1 MKGLRWPLGISPPSL
16 RRRVAIYS
24 TGVGTS
30 AAGGARSEEA
40 AMASTLIGKQAVV
53 IGAGMG
59 GLTAAGALVD
69 HFDQV
74 VVLER
79 DTLASETTYR
89 AGTPQAR
96 HVHALLLSGQRA
108 LSELF
113 PGFEQ
118 DLARAGA
125 VPLRVGL
132 DVRVERPG
140 YDPFPQRDLGWS
152 SYAVSRPT
160 IERAVRRRVESR
172 ANTTL
177 RQRCRVQEVL
187 ASPNGEAV
195 TGVRYENGNGASET
209 IAADLVVDASGR
221 GALTLALLQSIRLP
235 PPEETT
241 IGIDLGY
248 ATCVF
253 DIPDDA
259 STDWKG
265 VMTFGQAPQNSRGGL
280 MLPLE
285 GNRWMATIG
294 GRHGDVPSG
303 DAEGFLTYARA
314 LRTPTIYNAISRAKR
329 LGGVARYG
337 FPESVRRH
345 FERLE
350 VFPRGL
356 RPIGDAIWRFNPV
369 YGQGMSVAALEACLL
384 QRLLEDLGKDSDP
397 IAGLATTFFVEVE
410 TLIETPWS
418 VAILDFVFPDT
429 RGQRPGDFD
438 TTLKFGIT
446 LTRLAAEDPAVQKL
460 TAEVQHL
467 LKPRSVSRAP
477 ALVQRVLATMVE
489 A

>member
-1 MKGLRWPLGISPPSL
+1 MSL
-16 RRRVAIYS
+16 YP
-24 TGVGTS
+24 GD
-30 AAGGARSEEA
+30 EA
-40 AMASTLIGKQAVV
+40 HSWEVAMASTVIGKQAVV
-53 IGAGMG
+53 IGAGMA
-59 GLTAAGALVD
+59 GLTAAGALSD

-79 DTLASETTYR
+79 DTLPSEPAHR

-118 DLARAGA
+118 DLVRAGA
-125 VPLRVGL
+125 VPLRAGL

-152 SYAVSRPT
+152 GYAASRPT

-172 ANTTL
+172 GNITL
-177 RQRCRVQEVL
+177 YQRRRVLEVL
-187 ASPNGEAV
+187 ATPNGDGI
-195 TGVRYENGNGASET
+195 TGVRYEDGDGASET

-221 GALTLALLQSIRLP
+221 GALTLALLQSIGRPL
-235 PPEETT
+235 PEETT

-253 DIPDDA
+253 AIPEDA

-285 GNRWMATIG
+285 GNRWMVTIG
-294 GRHGDVPSG
+294 GRHGDGPPG
-303 DAEGFLTYARA
+303 DAEGFLSYAKT

-329 LGGVARYG
+329 LDGVARYG

-345 FERLE
+345 FERLDDL
-350 VFPRGL
+350 PRGL
-356 RPIGDAIWRFNPV
+356 LPIGDAICRFNPV

-384 QRLLEDLGKDSDP
+384 QRLLERLGEDSNP
-397 IAGLATTFFVEVE
+397 IAALGPAFFAEVQ

-418 VAILDFVFPDT
+418 VAILDFAFPDT
-429 RGQRPGDFD
+429 RGQRPADFE
-438 TTLKFGIT
+438 TTLKFGIA
-446 LTRLAAEDPAVQKL
+446 LTRLAAEDPAVHKL
-460 TAEVQHL
+460 TMEVQHL
-467 LKPRSVSRAP
+467 LKPRSVYRDP
-477 ALVQRVLATMVE
+477 TLVQRVLAKMAET
-489 A
+489 

>member
-1 MKGLRWPLGISPPSL
+1 
-16 RRRVAIYS
+16 
-24 TGVGTS
+24 
-30 AAGGARSEEA
+30 
-40 AMASTLIGKQAVV
+40 MASTLIGKQAVV
-53 IGAGMG
+53 IGAGMA
-59 GLTAAGALVD
+59 GLTAAGALAD
-69 HFDQV
+69 RFERV

-79 DTLASETTYR
+79 DTLPSEPAYR

-125 VPLRVGL
+125 VPLRAGL
-132 DVRVERPG
+132 DVRIERQG
-140 YDPFPQRDLGWS
+140 YHPFPQRDLGWI

-160 IERAVRRRVESR
+160 IERAVRARMEGR

-187 ASPNGEAV
+187 ASPDGEAV
-195 TGVRYENGNGASET
+195 TGVRYDNEDGASET
-209 IAADLVVDASGR
+209 IAADLVLDASGR
-221 GALTLALLQSIRLP
+221 GALTLALLQSIGRPL
-235 PPEETT
+235 PEETS

-253 DIPDDA
+253 AIPDDA
-259 STDWKG
+259 PTDWKG
-265 VMTFGQAPQNSRGGL
+265 VMTFGQAPHDSRGGL

-303 DAEGFLTYARA
+303 DAEGFLTYASA
-314 LRTPTIYNAISRAKR
+314 LRTPTIYNAISHARR
-329 LGGVARYG
+329 LDGIARYG

-345 FERLE
+345 FERLD

-356 RPIGDAIWRFNPV
+356 LPIGDAICRFNPV

-384 QRLLEDLGKDSDP
+384 RRLLERLGDGDP
-397 IAGLATTFFVEVE
+397 IAGLAPAFFAEVQA
-410 TLIETPWS
+410 LIETPWS

-429 RGQRPGDFD
+429 RGQRPADFE
-438 TTLKFGIT
+438 TTLRFGIA
-446 LTRLAAEDPAVQKL
+446 LTRLAAEDPAVHKL
-460 TAEVQHL
+460 TAEVQNL
-467 LKPRSVSRAP
+467 LKPRSVYRDP
-477 ALVQRVLATMVE
+477 KLVERVLAKMAE

>member
-1 MKGLRWPLGISPPSL
+1 
-16 RRRVAIYS
+16 
-24 TGVGTS
+24 
-30 AAGGARSEEA
+30 
-40 AMASTLIGKQAVV
+40 MASTLIGKQAVV

-59 GLTAAGALVD
+59 GLTAAAALAD

-79 DTLASETTYR
+79 DTLPSEPIYR

-125 VPLRVGL
+125 VPIRVGL
-132 DVRVERPG
+132 DVRLERPG
-140 YDPFPQRDLGWS
+140 YDPFPQRDLGWF

-160 IERAVRRRVESR
+160 IERAVRRRLESR

-177 RQRCRVQEVL
+177 RQRCRVLEVL
-187 ASPNGEAV
+187 ASPNGAAV
-195 TGVRYENGNGASET
+195 TGVRYEDDNGASET

-221 GALTLALLQSIRLP
+221 GALTLALLQSIGRPL
-235 PPEETT
+235 PEETT

-253 DIPDDA
+253 AIPDDA

-314 LRTPTIYNAISRAKR
+314 LRTPTIYNAIRHAKR
-329 LGGVARYG
+329 LDGVARYG

-356 RPIGDAIWRFNPV
+356 LPIADAICRFNPV

-384 QRLLEDLGKDSDP
+384 RTLLEKLGGERPEGERLEGERLGEDGDP
-397 IAGLATTFFVEVE
+397 IAGLAPAFFAEMQ

-418 VAILDFVFPDT
+418 VAIFDFVFPDT
-429 RGQRPGDFD
+429 RGQRPADFE
-438 TTLKFGIT
+438 TTLKFGIA
-446 LTRLAAEDPAVQKL
+446 LTGLAAEDPDVHKL
-460 TAEVQHL
+460 TVEVQHL
-467 LKPRSVSRAP
+467 LRPRSIYRDP
-477 ALVQRVLATMVE
+477 ALVQRVLAKMAE

>member
-1 MKGLRWPLGISPPSL
+1 
-16 RRRVAIYS
+16 
-24 TGVGTS
+24 
-30 AAGGARSEEA
+30 
-40 AMASTLIGKQAVV
+40 MASTLIGKQAVV

-59 GLTAAGALVD
+59 GLAAAGALAD
-69 HFDQV
+69 RFEQV

-79 DTLASETTYR
+79 DTLPSEPTYR

-108 LSELF
+108 LSELL

-125 VPLRVGL
+125 VPLRAGL
-132 DVRVERPG
+132 DVRMERPG
-140 YDPFPQRDLGWS
+140 YDPFPQRDLGWC
-152 SYAVSRPT
+152 SYALSRPT

-172 ANTTL
+172 PNTTL
-177 RQRCRVQEVL
+177 RQRCRVQEVV

-195 TGVRYENGNGASET
+195 TGVRYENGSGASET

-221 GALTLALLQSIRLP
+221 GALTLALLQSIGRPL
-235 PPEETT
+235 PEETT

-253 DIPDDA
+253 AIPDDA

-265 VMTFGQAPQNSRGGL
+265 VMTFGQAPHNSRGGL

-314 LRTPTIYNAISRAKR
+314 LRTPTIYNAISNAKR
-329 LGGVARYG
+329 LDGVARYG
-337 FPESVRRH
+337 FPQSVRRH
-345 FERLE
+345 FERLD

-356 RPIGDAIWRFNPV
+356 LPIGDAICRFNPV

-384 QRLLEDLGKDSDP
+384 RTLLARLGGDSDP
-397 IAGLATTFFVEVE
+397 IAGLAPTFFAEVQ

-418 VAILDFVFPDT
+418 VATLDFVFPDT
-429 RGQRPGDFD
+429 RGQRPADFE
-438 TTLKFGIT
+438 TTLKFGIA

-460 TAEVQHL
+460 TAEVQNL
-467 LKPRSVSRAP
+467 LKPRSVYRDP
-477 ALVQRVLATMVE
+477 ALVERVLAKMAE

>member
-1 MKGLRWPLGISPPSL
+1 
-16 RRRVAIYS
+16 
-24 TGVGTS
+24 
-30 AAGGARSEEA
+30 
-40 AMASTLIGKQAVV
+40 MASTLIGKQAVV

-59 GLTAAGALVD
+59 GLTAAAALAD

-79 DTLASETTYR
+79 DTLPSEPIYR

-132 DVRVERPG
+132 DVRLERPG
-140 YDPFPQRDLGWS
+140 YDPFPQRDLGWF

-160 IERAVRRRVESR
+160 IERAVRRRLESR

-177 RQRCRVQEVL
+177 RQRCRVLEVL
-187 ASPNGEAV
+187 ASPNGAAV
-195 TGVRYENGNGASET
+195 TGVRYEDDNGISET

-221 GALTLALLQSIRLP
+221 GALTLALLQSIGRPL
-235 PPEETT
+235 PEETT

-253 DIPDDA
+253 AIPDDA

-314 LRTPTIYNAISRAKR
+314 LRTPTIYNAIRHAKR
-329 LGGVARYG
+329 LDGVARYG

-356 RPIGDAIWRFNPV
+356 LPIADAICRFNPV

-384 QRLLEDLGKDSDP
+384 RTLLEKLGGERPEGERLEGERLGEDGDP
-397 IAGLATTFFVEVE
+397 IAGLAPAFFAEMQ

-418 VAILDFVFPDT
+418 VAIFDFVFPDT
-429 RGQRPGDFD
+429 RGQRPADFE
-438 TTLKFGIT
+438 TTLKFGIA
-446 LTRLAAEDPAVQKL
+446 LTGLAAEDPDVHKL
-460 TAEVQHL
+460 TVEVQHL
-467 LKPRSVSRAP
+467 LRPRSIYRDP
-477 ALVQRVLATMVE
+477 ALVQRVLAKMAE

>member
-1 MKGLRWPLGISPPSL
+1 
-16 RRRVAIYS
+16 
-24 TGVGTS
+24 
-30 AAGGARSEEA
+30 
-40 AMASTLIGKQAVV
+40 MASTLIGKQAVV

-59 GLTAAGALVD
+59 GLTAAGALAD

-79 DTLASETTYR
+79 DILPSEPMYR

-118 DLARAGA
+118 DLDRAGA

-132 DVRVERPG
+132 DVRMERPG
-140 YDPFPQRDLGWS
+140 YDPFPQRDLGWC
-152 SYAVSRPT
+152 SYAVTRPA
-160 IERAVRRRVESR
+160 IEHAVRRQVENR
-172 ANTTL
+172 ANITL

-195 TGVRYENGNGASET
+195 TGVRYENGNGSSDT
-209 IAADLVVDASGR
+209 VAADLVVDASGR
-221 GALTLALLQSIRLP
+221 GTLTLALLQSIGRPL
-235 PPEETT
+235 PEETT

-248 ATCVF
+248 ATGIF
-253 DIPDDA
+253 AIPDDA
-259 STDWKG
+259 PSDWKG

-294 GRHGDVPSG
+294 GRHGDVPPG

-314 LRTPTIYNAISRAKR
+314 MRTPTIYNAISRAKP
-329 LGGVARYG
+329 LDGVARYG

-345 FERLE
+345 FERLDG
-350 VFPRGL
+350 FPRGL
-356 RPIGDAIWRFNPV
+356 LPIADAICRFNPV
-369 YGQGMSVAALEACLL
+369 YGQGMSVAAMEACLL
-384 QRLLEDLGKDSDP
+384 RTLLERLGGERLGGGDSDP
-397 IAGLATTFFVEVE
+397 IAGLAPAFFAEVQA
-410 TLIETPWS
+410 LIETPWS
-418 VAILDFVFPDT
+418 VAIFDFVFPDT
-429 RGQRPGDFD
+429 RGQRPADFE
-438 TTLKFGIT
+438 TTLKFGIA
-446 LTRLAAEDPAVQKL
+446 LTRLAAEDPDVHKL
-460 TAEVQHL
+460 TAEVQNL
-467 LKPRSVSRAP
+467 LKPRSVYRDP
-477 ALVQRVLATMVE
+477 ALVQRVLAKMAE

>member
-1 MKGLRWPLGISPPSL
+1 
-16 RRRVAIYS
+16 
-24 TGVGTS
+24 
-30 AAGGARSEEA
+30 
-40 AMASTLIGKQAVV
+40 MASTLIGKQAMV
-53 IGAGMG
+53 IGAGMA
-59 GLTAAGALVD
+59 GLTAAGALAD
-69 HFDQV
+69 RFDQV

-79 DTLASETTYR
+79 DTLPSEPAYR

-118 DLARAGA
+118 DLAQAGA
-125 VPLRVGL
+125 VPLRAGL
-132 DVRVERPG
+132 DVRIERQG
-140 YDPFPQRDLGWS
+140 YHPFPQRDLGWI

-160 IERAVRRRVESR
+160 IERAVRARVGGR

-187 ASPNGEAV
+187 ASPDGKAV
-195 TGVRYENGNGASET
+195 TGVRYDNEDGASET

-221 GALTLALLQSIRLP
+221 GALTIALLQSIGRPL
-235 PPEETT
+235 PEETT

-253 DIPDDA
+253 AIPDDA
-259 STDWKG
+259 PADWKG
-265 VMTFGQAPQNSRGGL
+265 VMTFGQAPDDSRGGL

-314 LRTPTIYNAISRAKR
+314 LRTPTIYNAISRARR
-329 LGGVARYG
+329 LDGVARYG

-356 RPIGDAIWRFNPV
+356 LPIGDAICRFNPV
-369 YGQGMSVAALEACLL
+369 YGQGMSVAALEAW
-384 QRLLEDLGKDSDP
+384 RLRRRRERTGGRDP
-397 IAGLATTFFVEVE
+397 
-410 TLIETPWS
+410 
-418 VAILDFVFPDT
+418 
-429 RGQRPGDFD
+429 RPG
-438 TTLKFGIT
+438 
-446 LTRLAAEDPAVQKL
+446 
-460 TAEVQHL
+460 
-467 LKPRSVSRAP
+467 RAP
-477 ALVQRVLATMVE
+477 RL
-489 A
+489 